1 MHGARFILLIAA
13 SAIALSSAVAQTPPR
28 PGNGPG
34 SAAMHDVPIPK
45 PYRVVAVTPAQT
57 FNEPGFQSFR
67 AELAEML
74 RKRVYPHISRYV
86 VAQGFF
92 WDGDF
97 DGEFDPLRSGAE
109 NLANAV
115 KLERGA
121 GSGWGRLIALAME
134 ASAAPSPSRPG
145 VVCAPANPT
154 FDDVEFARLLDTT
167 GTNTRDWVYPRVP
180 GLEARPAPSSP
191 IVERLGMHF
200 VRLMRDDAATAS
212 SPGGSKLT
220 RIVLPAGRIAFVA
233 TDAVR
238 SLRTDRLCYGKDIS
252 GRWHIVG
259 YVAGRT

>member
-34 SAAMHDVPIPK
+34 SAAMQDVPIPK
-45 PYRVVAVTPAQT
+45 PYRVVAVTPAPT

-74 RKRVYPHISRYV
+74 
-86 VAQGFF
+86 
-92 WDGDF
+92 DF

-121 GSGWGRLIALAME
+121 GSGWERLIALAME
-134 ASAAPSPSRPG
+134 ARAAPSPSRPG